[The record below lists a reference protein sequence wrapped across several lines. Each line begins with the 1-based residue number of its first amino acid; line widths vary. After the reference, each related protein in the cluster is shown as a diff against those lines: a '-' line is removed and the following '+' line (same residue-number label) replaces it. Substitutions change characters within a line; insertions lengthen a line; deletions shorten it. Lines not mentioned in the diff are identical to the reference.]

1 VCAYAERFVRTRG
14 FTEPVRLTFVNAAP
28 ANDYGYN
35 AMPSREAKLE
45 AFDRFL
51 ATVTERYAPDLV
63 YVACNTLS
71 VLLPDTPFAR
81 TATMPIKGIVDTGVE
96 SLVRELVRRPRST
109 AMIFATQ
116 TTIDSGAYVR
126 SLEERGVP
134 PSRIIAQACP
144 GLADTISEDREGTRA
159 TAAIAKWVEAA
170 IARLPDATAP
180 VVACLA
186 CTHYG
191 YRKELFADALD
202 DAGIDATVVDPNECA
217 VDELFGAPSEDAS
230 RPRWRAARVELVTRY
245 ALPEATRAAL
255 TTFLDYISPRVVAAI
270 QGFTHHPELF

>member
-1 VCAYAERFVRTRG
+1 VRTRG

-35 AMPSREAKLE
+35 AMPSRAAKLE

-71 VLLPDTPFAR
+71 VLLPDTPFTHK
-81 TATMPIKGIVDTGVE
+81 TAIPIKGIVDTGVE

-109 AMIFATQ
+109 AMIFATK
-116 TTIDSGAYVR
+116 TTIDSGAYAR
-126 SLEERGVP
+126 SLEERGVAAA
-134 PSRIIAQACP
+134 RIVAQACP
-144 GLADTISEDREGTRA
+144 GLADTISEDREGARA
-159 TAAIAKWVEAA
+159 RAAIAQWVRAA
-170 IARLPDATAP
+170 IDRMPDATAP

-202 DAGIDATVVDPNECA
+202 DAGVDATVVDPNECA
-217 VDELFGAPSEDAS
+217 VDELFAQSEDAS

-245 ALPEATRAAL
+245 ALPEATREAL
-255 TTFLDYISPRVVAAI
+255 TTFLDDISPRVVAAI
-270 QGFTHHPELF
+270 QSFTHHPELF